1 MLTLL
6 CAINIWCS
14 ALVWPTET
22 LTIFLTV
29 VTLDLVNSKIVD
41 ADETLEYEDSN
52 LAEFSEPSGTTDSLN
67 L

>member
-1 MLTLL
+1 MDIFDK
-6 CAINIWCS
+6 AIKLYKNCKS
-14 ALVWPTET
+14 LSSYKEDFLV
-22 LTIFLTV
+22 
-29 VTLDLVNSKIVD
+29 KIVD